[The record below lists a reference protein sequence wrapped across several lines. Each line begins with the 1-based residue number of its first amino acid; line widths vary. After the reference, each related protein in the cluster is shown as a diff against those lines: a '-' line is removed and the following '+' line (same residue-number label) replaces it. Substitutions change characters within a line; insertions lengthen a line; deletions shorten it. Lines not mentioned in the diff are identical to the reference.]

1 MADELNDSIENADRA
16 QQKFDKLRES
26 VKKAIEEQQTYAET
40 QREIFEN
47 LGTSE
52 QRSLLHHERMLKSSK
67 SRVKL
72 LEEQNKKATTLLEK
86 EKTAAGLHDENVD
99 SLKRQIELRL
109 EMGHSVDD
117 LTAKLEAAKKEQK
130 EFAEQVEK
138 SKKQADDLLGA
149 FSNLAKGNLTAGLTG
164 IGKAIAGPEIQKG
177 LGSVREGIRGL
188 ITNIGGGGSAGMG
201 ATAMLGGLTASLV
214 AVGIAAAAWQQIFKL
229 AIEVGDAQSAF
240 MKATGSSREFASSL
254 NEITEDV
261 RKFGASSGEA
271 GESFQALFTGVSDF
285 TMMSAGAREEI
296 TKNAVA
302 LSKLGVSNEDFARG
316 SQIAIKAMS
325 QTGTQ
330 AAATQREIA
339 ALGMDIGVA
348 PSKMASDFASAGPQL
363 AKFGSD
369 GVQTF
374 KDLAVAAK
382 VTGIE
387 VDRLMSITGQFD
399 TFEGA
404 ATAAGK
410 LNAALGGNFVN
421 AMELVTA
428 TDPVERFNMIRDSI
442 LDAGL
447 SFDEMSY
454 YQRKFFAES
463 AGLEGEAE
471 LAALMSGNM
480 DSLAGGIGKTSD
492 QYADMAEKA
501 AKAQSFQEKLNTLFM
516 ALIPVV
522 EPVVEMLTSLS
533 DWMME
538 NIDSVVTGM
547 KVALVAVTGL
557 AAGIAALS
565 LAFLVGTLP
574 ITGTMVAIGLVTAA
588 FASLASLIFIESF
601 ASNFVDGVIKLGK
614 GVGSIGDAAGITS
627 GEIKSLTGDMDDLG
641 KSMFTGNENIL
652 VGTKMT
658 GEGLAGVGTA
668 GQVAADASGNLITAN
683 RETMREVTRETN
695 NNYGS
700 GGGKAEVEIK
710 LASGVSDFLDAK
722 IKKGIGN
729 AALAAVMGG

>member
-1 MADELNDSIENADRA
+1 MPG
-16 QQKFDKLRES
+16 
-26 VKKAIEEQQTYAET
+26 Y
-40 QREIFEN
+40 
-47 LGTSE
+47 
-52 QRSLLHHERMLKSSK
+52 LL
-67 SRVKL
+67 
-72 LEEQNKKATTLLEK
+72 
-86 EKTAAGLHDENVD
+86 
-99 SLKRQIELRL
+99 
-109 EMGHSVDD
+109 
-117 LTAKLEAAKKEQK
+117 
-130 EFAEQVEK
+130 
-138 SKKQADDLLGA
+138 
-149 FSNLAKGNLTAGLTG
+149 
-164 IGKAIAGPEIQKG
+164 
-177 LGSVREGIRGL
+177 
-188 ITNIGGGGSAGMG
+188 
-201 ATAMLGGLTASLV
+201 
-214 AVGIAAAAWQQIFKL
+214 
-229 AIEVGDAQSAF
+229 
-240 MKATGSSREFASSL
+240 MKCR
-254 NEITEDV
+254 
-261 RKFGASSGEA
+261 
-271 GESFQALFTGVSDF
+271 
-285 TMMSAGAREEI
+285 
-296 TKNAVA
+296 
-302 LSKLGVSNEDFARG
+302 
-316 SQIAIKAMS
+316 
-325 QTGTQ
+325 
-330 AAATQREIA
+330 
-339 ALGMDIGVA
+339 
-348 PSKMASDFASAGPQL
+348 
-363 AKFGSD
+363 
-369 GVQTF
+369 
-374 KDLAVAAK
+374 
-382 VTGIE
+382 
-387 VDRLMSITGQFD
+387 
-399 TFEGA
+399 
-404 ATAAGK
+404 
-410 LNAALGGNFVN
+410 
-421 AMELVTA
+421 
-428 TDPVERFNMIRDSI
+428 
-442 LDAGL
+442 
-447 SFDEMSY
+447 Y